1 MALMPFHRATW
12 EVYERCPK
20 GFLRLRCFKKK
31 KNMALHNSSVSNE
44 PHDSNPY
51 AILFIFTACAIGGK
65 KKAVFV

>member
-1 MALMPFHRATW
+1 
-12 EVYERCPK
+12 
-20 GFLRLRCFKKK
+20 
-31 KNMALHNSSVSNE
+31 MALHNSSVSNE